1 MKSNTA
7 IEFVNNIVYILMLII
22 LLLLSALSL
31 IIINKL
37 NDLHNVLGGEPLSE
51 DTMPLE
57 YAEGLG
63 INDDPIRG
71 DENSPIT
78 IIEFGDYECPFSS
91 DVEVVIMKI
100 LEEYDGKVRFVFKDY
115 PLEKS
120 HPNAVIAA
128 GAANC
133 AGNQGKYWEMHSLL
147 FSNQGH
153 NNFENLIEYGKSI
166 GLEINQFQDC
176 VSQEKYADGIY
187 EDMKEG
193 DSVQIRGTPLI
204 YINGHR
210 IDDWSLHAFRKIVD
224 SLLEG
229 GGN

>member
-91 DVEVVIMKI
+91 DVEVVITV
-100 LEEYDGKVRFVFKDY
+100 Y
-115 PLEKS
+115 
-120 HPNAVIAA
+120 
-128 GAANC
+128 
-133 AGNQGKYWEMHSLL
+133 SL
-147 FSNQGH
+147 
-153 NNFENLIEYGKSI
+153 K
-166 GLEINQFQDC
+166 
-176 VSQEKYADGIY
+176 
-187 EDMKEG
+187 
-193 DSVQIRGTPLI
+193 
-204 YINGHR
+204 
-210 IDDWSLHAFRKIVD
+210 
-224 SLLEG
+224 
-229 GGN
+229 